1 MNFFGG
7 TNLPTPFI
15 VNIYCAIRALLIPSD
30 LTLKCAGII
39 NQIEGRMPVPQ
50 PRIESEG
57 GQSMRD
63 LFTPMRFFIAFALC
77 WCGGFL
83 GIAQA
88 SQPPEVHVLIDVSG
102 SMKQTDPTNL
112 RRPALRLLGDLLP
125 PSAQIGIW
133 FFGDKVTPM
142 LSTQSASTAV
152 KAQVRVTAA
161 KIRSNEPFTD
171 IPHALIAAA
180 EHWNPGTDRTILL
193 LSDGMVDISPDK
205 NINARAQ
212 AELIEK
218 IVPQLRADHIRVH
231 TIALSQ
237 GADRVLLAKI
247 AADTGGLFVEA
258 DSADALQRAFLK
270 IFEAAAPRD
279 GLPLKDNKFLVD
291 KSVKELTILAF
302 RNQSNQPTSLKTP
315 DGQIIDEAK
324 SKTRAGWRWDAS
336 GGRDLI
342 TIEQPPAGQWQIIGA
357 LDPDNRAL
365 IITDLKL
372 QVSAFPTRIYP
383 GEQIN
388 GGLML
393 TNFNQPI
400 TQPALTQVVQAN
412 IQELKGQELIQTI
425 KLNDQ
430 GADPDIIG
438 GDGTFNFQLH
448 LVDPAGI
455 YSLVATATSPT
466 FQRDWRQNF
475 AMASQAPVQIAQIT
489 QTAAPPQAAGAKP
502 TPPITRAIQIT
513 QDPTVIEPGT
523 AHIEGQWTCAGF
535 TPATTALNVPLAQT
549 VSQILAPAPDPIHCT
564 LTATLHATLTTH
576 RAITLELAPFIL
588 APTLGPTAPLPPAT
602 AKITQGRQVAAISP
616 INWWL
621 IGAINAVLFLFIGL
635 GFWLWKKSTHRQTI
649 QLLNEAK
656 T

>member
-1 MNFFGG
+1 
-7 TNLPTPFI
+7 
-15 VNIYCAIRALLIPSD
+15 
-30 LTLKCAGII
+30 
-39 NQIEGRMPVPQ
+39 MPVPQ

-57 GQSMRD
+57 GQSMRV
-63 LFTPMRFFIAFALC
+63 LCARLRFFIVLTLFGC
-77 WCGGFL
+77 SSFL
-83 GIAQA
+83 GMAQA
-88 SQPPEVHVLIDVSG
+88 SSPPELHVLIDVSG

-142 LSTQSASTAV
+142 LPTQSARTAI
-152 KAQVRVTAA
+152 KAQVRDTAA

-171 IPHALIAAA
+171 IPHALTAAA
-180 EHWNPGTDRTILL
+180 QNWATGTDRNILL

-212 AELIEK
+212 AELLEK
-218 IVPQLRADHIRVH
+218 ILPQLRAEHIRVH

-237 GADRVLLAKI
+237 DADRALLAKI

-302 RNQSNQPTSLKTP
+302 RAQSNLPTSLKTP
-315 DGQIIDEAK
+315 EGQIVDEAK
-324 SKTRAGWRWDAS
+324 SKTLAGWHWDAS

-372 QVSAFPTRIYP
+372 QVSAIPTRIYP

-388 GGLML
+388 GALML

-400 TQPALTQVVQAN
+400 TQPALTQVINAN
-412 IQELKGQELIQTI
+412 IEERRDQELIQKI

-438 GDGTFNFQLH
+438 GDGAFNFQLH
-448 LVDPAGI
+448 LIDPAGI
-455 YSLVATATSPT
+455 YSLVATAISPT

-475 AMASQAPVQIAQIT
+475 AMATQAPIQLTQISQAA
-489 QTAAPPQAAGAKP
+489 AAPLAAGDSPK
-502 TPPITRAIQIT
+502 TRAIQIT
-513 QDPTVIEPGT
+513 QDPTVIEPST
-523 AHIEGQWTCAGF
+523 AHIRGQWTCAGVS
-535 TPATTALNVPLAQT
+535 PATTAVNITLNQT
-549 VSQILAPAPDPIHCT
+549 VSQIPAPAPDGILCT
-564 LTATLHATLTTH
+564 LNATLNATLTTH
-576 RAITLELAPFIL
+576 RAITLELAPFSL
-588 APTLGPTAPLPPAT
+588 TPTSMVSPAPLPPQA
-602 AKITQGRQVAAISP
+602 AKIGQGNPGTQ

-621 IGAINAVLFLFIGL
+621 IGSINAALFLFIGL
-635 GFWLWKKSTHRQTI
+635 GFWLWKRSTRRQTI

-656 T
+656 TQ